1 MDKTTLA
8 EYEKRARRMVVYC
21 WFSYMILYI
30 GKKTLKLC
38 LPDMIATGVCTE
50 AQGGVISSVFL
61 ASYAAGQFINGWLGD
76 RIHPRTMMTGGL
88 ILSGAMNVFM
98 GLCHSAGLMTLIWG
112 LCGFFCSMLWA
123 PLIRAVSTWTTERVA
138 QACAAS
144 LSATIPIGTLLC
156 QAIAAAVLRWSDWR
170 MVFIVCGS
178 ILFVSGVVLAI
189 LFAGLKDHMSVEA
202 PAPLPEKKEADGK
215 AEDGLPRAPKTVPV
229 TFLLC
234 AGLLAASF
242 GILFNGMIKD
252 GLDDWIPTM
261 LTQRFIP
268 DASVVTAV
276 TMILPLLNIAGVF
289 AAKWAYAR
297 YHLSELGLCALM
309 FAVSAVS
316 LGGVLL
322 FVNGTAKGF
331 LPAAAVTLLFAL
343 SSAAMLG
350 ANTMLLTFIPLHFSK
365 VGRASL
371 VTGGLDCLSYAAAA
385 VTSLIT
391 GRVSG
396 AFGWSGVLVGFSAA
410 AVLGAVVCLA
420 GKGKMAE
427 KYKELDAA

>member
-144 LSATIPIGTLLC
+144 LSRPQERRISRPSSGKEGSGRQSGRRTSPRAEDRSRHLPALRGTSGGLLRHPL
-156 QAIAAAVLRWSDWR
+156 QRHDQGRPRRLDPHHAHPAVHPGRVRRHGGHD
-170 MVFIVCGS
+170 
-178 ILFVSGVVLAI
+178 
-189 LFAGLKDHMSVEA
+189 DPA
-202 PAPLPEKKEADGK
+202 PAQH
-215 AEDGLPRAPKTVPV
+215 R
-229 TFLLC
+229 
-234 AGLLAASF
+234 
-242 GILFNGMIKD
+242 
-252 GLDDWIPTM
+252 
-261 LTQRFIP
+261 R
-268 DASVVTAV
+268 
-276 TMILPLLNIAGVF
+276 
-289 AAKWAYAR
+289 
-297 YHLSELGLCALM
+297 
-309 FAVSAVS
+309 
-316 LGGVLL
+316 
-322 FVNGTAKGF
+322 
-331 LPAAAVTLLFAL
+331 
-343 SSAAMLG
+343 
-350 ANTMLLTFIPLHFSK
+350 
-365 VGRASL
+365 
-371 VTGGLDCLSYAAAA
+371 
-385 VTSLIT
+385 
-391 GRVSG
+391 RVR
-396 AFGWSGVLVGFSAA
+396 
-410 AVLGAVVCLA
+410 
-420 GKGKMAE
+420 GKMG
-427 KYKELDAA
+427 LR